1 MQSEELILEVKDL
14 SIGFGSRRQPVE
26 ITNNVSFKLHRGE
39 IVSLVGESG
48 CGKSLTC
55 LALLRLLP
63 PGARILNGSILFYGR
78 DGSVTDLT
86 QIPERKLRKLRGSS
100 IACIFQEP
108 AASLNPVFT
117 VEDQIAEVIELHR
130 PEVED
135 IHSEVVRLLQD
146 VGIPDPERRAE
157 AYPHELSGGM
167 QQRVMIAMALA
178 GDPELLIADE
188 PTTALDVT
196 VQAQILD
203 LLDNLRKERNMAV
216 ILISHNLGV
225 VSRLADRI
233 AVMYA
238 GKIVETGS
246 AEDVLFSPAHPY
258 TRALISAIPVL
269 GSKETRLNT
278 IPGMVPAPGNF
289 PAGCRFYGRCT
300 HCTSLPETLQ
310 NRCASVT
317 PEVCEINGQHSVW
330 CHALNG
336 EKS

>member
-63 PGARILNGSILFYGR
+63 PGARILNGSILFHGK

-86 QIPERKLRKLRGSS
+86 QLAERKLRKLRGSS

-135 IHSEVVRLLQD
+135 VHSEVVRLLQD

-178 GDPELLIADE
+178 GKPELLIADE

-196 VQAQILD
+196 IQSQILE
-203 LLDNLRKERNMAV
+203 LLDSLRKKYNMAV
-216 ILISHNLGV
+216 ILITHNLGIV
-225 VSRLADRI
+225 AELSDHVE
-233 AVMYA
+233 VMYA
-238 GKIVETGS
+238 GMVVES
-246 AEDVLFSPAHPY
+246 APTSEVINSPLHPY
-258 TRALISAIPVL
+258 TRALLKAVPHF
-269 GSKETRLNT
+269 GSEGKKLNT
-278 IPGMVPAPGNF
+278 IPGQVPLPGEF
-289 PAGCRFYGRCT
+289 PEGCRFADRC
-300 HCTSLPETLQ
+300 SLAQAECSDPVAMQTRDRHMWRCINKNPE
-310 NRCASVT
+310 A
-317 PEVCEINGQHSVW
+317 
-330 CHALNG
+330 
-336 EKS
+336 

>member
-86 QIPERKLRKLRGSS
+86 QLPERKLRKLRGSS

-135 IHSEVVRLLQD
+135 VHSEVVRLLQD

-178 GDPELLIADE
+178 GKPELLIADE

-196 VQAQILD
+196 IQSQILE
-203 LLDNLRKERNMAV
+203 LLDSLRKKYNMAV
-216 ILISHNLGV
+216 ILITHNLGIV
-225 VSRLADRI
+225 AELSDHVE
-233 AVMYA
+233 VMYA
-238 GKIVETGS
+238 GMVVES
-246 AEDVLFSPAHPY
+246 APTSEVINSPLHPY
-258 TRALISAIPVL
+258 TRALLKAVPHF
-269 GSKETRLNT
+269 GSEGKKLNT
-278 IPGMVPAPGNF
+278 IPGQVPLPGEF
-289 PAGCRFYGRCT
+289 PKGCRFADRC
-300 HCTSLPETLQ
+300 SLAKAECSDPVAMQTRDRHMWRCINKNPE
-310 NRCASVT
+310 A
-317 PEVCEINGQHSVW
+317 
-330 CHALNG
+330 
-336 EKS
+336 

>member
-86 QIPERKLRKLRGSS
+86 QLPERKLRKLRGSS

-135 IHSEVVRLLQD
+135 VHSEVVRLLQD

-178 GDPELLIADE
+178 GKPELLIADE

-196 VQAQILD
+196 IQSQILE
-203 LLDNLRKERNMAV
+203 LLDSLRKKYNMAV
-216 ILISHNLGV
+216 ILITHNLGIV
-225 VSRLADRI
+225 AELSDHVE
-233 AVMYA
+233 VMYA
-238 GKIVETGS
+238 GMVVES
-246 AEDVLFSPAHPY
+246 APTSEVINSPLHPY
-258 TRALISAIPVL
+258 TRALLKAVPHF
-269 GSKETRLNT
+269 GSEGKKLNT
-278 IPGMVPAPGNF
+278 IPGQVPLPGEF
-289 PAGCRFYGRCT
+289 PKGCRFADRC
-300 HCTSLPETLQ
+300 SLAQAECSDPVAMQTRDRHMWRCINKNPE
-310 NRCASVT
+310 A
-317 PEVCEINGQHSVW
+317 
-330 CHALNG
+330 
-336 EKS
+336 

>member
-86 QIPERKLRKLRGSS
+86 QLAERKLRKLRGSS

-135 IHSEVVRLLQD
+135 VHSEVVRLLQD

-178 GDPELLIADE
+178 GKPELLIADE

-196 VQAQILD
+196 IQSQILE
-203 LLDNLRKERNMAV
+203 LLDSLRKKYNMAV
-216 ILISHNLGV
+216 ILITHNLGIV
-225 VSRLADRI
+225 AELSDHVE
-233 AVMYA
+233 VMYA
-238 GKIVETGS
+238 GMVVES
-246 AEDVLFSPAHPY
+246 APTSEVINSPLHPY
-258 TRALISAIPVL
+258 TRALLKAVPHF
-269 GSKETRLNT
+269 GSEGKKLNT
-278 IPGMVPAPGNF
+278 IPGQVPLPGEF
-289 PAGCRFYGRCT
+289 PKGCRFADRC
-300 HCTSLPETLQ
+300 SLAQAECSDPVAMQTRDRHMWRCINKNPE
-310 NRCASVT
+310 A
-317 PEVCEINGQHSVW
+317 
-330 CHALNG
+330 
-336 EKS
+336 